1 MGHLLK
7 RYYKP
12 CPSRIAMGLAT
23 TNVNSS
29 EEAEYEKRR
38 HAREVAEA
46 RYGFRWH
53 LPIYVLV
60 NGFLVVVW
68 AVSGVSFFWPIFPLV
83 FWGMGLFAHYWGAYR
98 SFGGSWIDRE
108 TEKILGKELKEKP

>member
-1 MGHLLK
+1 MLFTN
-7 RYYKP
+7 P
-12 CPSRIAMGLAT
+12 CPSAVATDLAT
-23 TNVNSS
+23 TNADSS
-29 EEAEYEKRR
+29 EAENERR
-38 HAREVAEA
+38 RRAREVAEA
-46 RYGFRWH
+46 RHGFRWH

-68 AVSGVSFFWPIFPLV
+68 AVSGVGFFWPIFPLV